1 MTPRDSGT
9 QRDTG
14 APPPR
19 DSGPS
24 PCTTAAECDDGIACT
39 LDECVVGNVCRY
51 TPLDARCNTAAG
63 ERCLVGHGCRAGMPT
78 DCETD
83 EDCQDGSY
91 CNGAEQ
97 CIVGRCYMGTA
108 RDCNDGNAC
117 TMDVCDDAMGRCRY
131 ELVCDAGTGR
141 FDAGPG
147 CDPFD
152 PDVHYTGTFEL
163 LPGRACDA
171 GLGSGYTI
179 STVSFSRSGGVLTVT
194 ADRSLPGRRALCPHA
209 GRCTMRRRRDLRAHA
224 WLRDTERLQLRR
236 RVRRRHRMHAG
247 YLPCRP
253 HLQPRAARRALRHG
267 RRRTMQPDERVLPL
281 DAVHDRRRL
290 PGRQPLQRSRV
301 LHGGVRLH
309 ARRGAVRLRRR
320 QRLHHRSL

>member
-1 MTPRDSGT
+1 MLGRSGVVVAGLLLSALAGCTAGGDMTPRDSGT

-194 ADRSLPGRRALCPHA
+194 AGPFTLTQSPAPTGPAFDVSGSGSCASSVRLTGTFECEALFRGTWSITHA
-209 GRCTMRRRRDLRAHA
+209 GTCSTCGSPPPANVAGMRL
-224 WLRDTERLQLRR
+224 
-236 RVRRRHRMHAG
+236 
-247 YLPCRP
+247 
-253 HLQPRAARRALRHG
+253 
-267 RRRTMQPDERVLPL
+267 
-281 DAVHDRRRL
+281 
-290 PGRQPLQRSRV
+290 
-301 LHGGVRLH
+301 
-309 ARRGAVRLRRR
+309 
-320 QRLHHRSL
+320 